1 MLLLWRHRSCS
12 IDWLIQRRDMQLCF
26 VRRICLLSFEI
37 LMTENTFLEEFIVL
51 YDVAGSWPTPNVSEQ
66 N

>member
-1 MLLLWRHRSCS
+1 
-12 IDWLIQRRDMQLCF
+12 MQLCF

-51 YDVAGSWPTPNVSEQ
+51 YDVAEPGSWPTPNVAEQ